1 MATEF
6 LELKKLTIFVG
17 EDFFCGDR
25 PFYKV
30 MLEKAAKLKL
40 AGCTVFRGSKA
51 TEAVSAEGNGG
62 FSSVFRRLSIFL

>member
-17 EDFFCGDR
+17 EDFSVETVHFTKSCWKR
-25 PFYKV
+25 Q
-30 MLEKAAKLKL
+30 LTSNLL
-40 AGCTVFRGSKA
+40 ATRYSAVSKA

-62 FSSVFRRLSIFL
+62 FSSVFRRQSIFL

>member
-6 LELKKLTIFVG
+6 LELKKLTIFEG

-30 MLEKAAKLKL
+30 MLEKTA
-40 AGCTVFRGSKA
+40 
-51 TEAVSAEGNGG
+51 
-62 FSSVFRRLSIFL
+62 

>member
-17 EDFFCGDR
+17 EDFFSGDSQLS
-25 PFYKV
+25 KV

-40 AGCTVFRGSKA
+40 AG
-51 TEAVSAEGNGG
+51 
-62 FSSVFRRLSIFL
+62 

>member
-25 PFYKV
+25 PDRKSTRLNSSHFLLSR
-30 MLEKAAKLKL
+30 MP
-40 AGCTVFRGSKA
+40 S
-51 TEAVSAEGNGG
+51 SA
-62 FSSVFRRLSIFL
+62 